1 MAPNWTEKKA
11 WWYDFWT
18 LVAAFGGV
26 LLFLGVLFGAALG
39 VIAFI
44 AVLL

>member
-1 MAPNWTEKKA
+1 MIRWSKNKE

-18 LVAAFGGV
+18 LVCAFGGV
-26 LLFLGVLFGAALG
+26 LFFLGVLFGAAFA

-44 AVLL
+44 VALL